1 MDVGNDITNFKRDGK
16 YVSRVFFLHGRTYY
30 DVQALPQASNTPRPM
45 SFKNQI
51 ADSFHAFSVCI
62 MDYFYN
68 QVSLLKGGITK
79 HKMDKKNIGKRQI

>member
-1 MDVGNDITNFKRDGK
+1 MHKGHIFVNQED
-16 YVSRVFFLHGRTYY
+16 
-30 DVQALPQASNTPRPM
+30 AQASNTPRPM